1 MSFPVWVFIAISLEY
16 IKVGIGLTEL
26 LLAKRVIG
34 SERRYQRI

>member
-26 LLAKRVIG
+26 LLSPQLNG
-34 SERRYQRI
+34 